1 MRPLLFVLLVVALA
15 GAKAISPQEIAVARQ
30 HCTAQCNG
38 PDKMAVA
45 KCMRACWKKF
55 FDGHKAPEV
64 APVHVAA
71 VASPVVHKKI
81 VHQPVHAKKEKKIKT
96 VKSAFAERKVPLGHS
111 LGRMGPV
118 SVRTAGSN
126 LVVNGGLLVML
137 LAAGAFL
144 MA

>member
-1 MRPLLFVLLVVALA
+1 MRSLLFVLLVLALA

-55 FDGHKAPEV
+55 FDGHKAP
-64 APVHVAA
+64 VHAAA
-71 VASPVVHKKI
+71 VATPVAHKKI

-96 VKSAFAERKVPLGHS
+96 VKNVFAERKVPLGHS

-126 LVVNGGLLVML
+126 LVVNGGLLVAL
-137 LAAGAFL
+137 LAMGAFL